1 MYELGVRSMFVCH
14 KYDNAL
20 CGVRFDSGT
29 QGAIVNIGNL
39 LGTGRFWQA
48 RTCTTA
54 EHDNTIEP
62 AGVLPGQIARL
73 LPPGISLPAYPAPPH
88 CNTRGLT
95 SLGEHMVQGVM
106 RRGMLIEI
114 DHMSVKAAG
123 RALDL
128 LEAAAYPGVVSSH
141 SWTDQRYLDRIWA
154 LGGMVTQYGHD
165 AGEFVAEWR
174 RSAPIRQA
182 HQVAG
187 YGYGLDANGMG
198 RLPGPRSGSAV
209 TYPFTTFEGVT
220 LDRQRTGDR
229 VWDVN
234 VGNRSGPGGDPVG
247 DAERV
252 LLVQDPRLPRPA
264 LAGGGHDLPGGPP
277 GDQDALAGGGIQAQ
291 QHTGVGRPERGPD
304 PGVDLDRGRVE
315 VTGSL
320 LITAGTA
327 VGHDEQPHGPLTRA
341 QLAPESPAA
350 VG

>member
-1 MYELGVRSMFVCH
+1 S
-14 KYDNAL
+14 
-20 CGVRFDSGT
+20 T
-29 QGAIVNIGNL
+29 
-39 LGTGRFWQA
+39 
-48 RTCTTA
+48 
-54 EHDNTIEP
+54 
-62 AGVLPGQIARL
+62 
-73 LPPGISLPAYPAPPH
+73 
-88 CNTRGLT
+88 
-95 SLGEHMVQGVM
+95 
-106 RRGMLIEI
+106 
-114 DHMSVKAAG
+114 
-123 RALDL
+123 
-128 LEAAAYPGVVSSH
+128 
-141 SWTDQRYLDRIWA
+141 
-154 LGGMVTQYGHD
+154 
-165 AGEFVAEWR
+165 
-174 RSAPIRQA
+174 
-182 HQVAG
+182 
-187 YGYGLDANGMG
+187 
-198 RLPGPRSGSAV
+198 V

-350 VG
+350 VGGLAFAHPAQRPRHRAPVQQRPPHGQRNGQNLPGSRSPTTARPPG